1 MYRHKVVVSFL
12 PVQKIGFGG
21 IESANHI
28 TSNGET
34 LLVEVEIE
42 ASAVDRHCAAANL
55 DILIAGSGLSQAIES
70 TERGDHEE
78 KAVGRMQLGIE
89 ALYDDPAAAGIGLI
103 AVDQPGKGTVDLV
116 IEHPEIGDRVLTT
129 GKCVGS
135 AGPQVAAA
143 EPGSECQ
150 QNQV

>member
-1 MYRHKVVVSFL
+1 MLVSFL

-21 IESANHI
+21 IEPANHI
-28 TSNGET
+28 TANGET

-55 DILIAGSGLSQAIES
+55 DILIAGSGLPQAVES

-78 KAVGRMQLGIE
+78 KAVGRMQFDIE
-89 ALYDDPAAAGIGLI
+89 PLYDDPAAAGFGLI
-103 AVDQPGKGTVDLV
+103 AVDQPGKGAVAPLFA
-116 IEHPEIGDRVLTT
+116 HPEVGDRVRTT

-135 AGPQVAAA
+135 AGPQVTAP